1 MTFARPHRQAKSNT
15 TSRLSGLQ
23 PDDRRNR
30 QRPGFRRDIAPLSA
44 SFAEETRQARTHVR
58 NWSGDDCKAR
68 GSKQDRSVSRRR
80 EVGTAAGEVNAV
92 QSQIDV
98 VADFAV
104 GLGIFFI

>member
-1 MTFARPHRQAKSNT
+1 MDFVLYNIPRYHCFCKARSVT
-15 TSRLSGLQ
+15 TAVQPGSRS
-23 PDDRRNR
+23 
-30 QRPGFRRDIAPLSA
+30 DIAPLSA

-68 GSKQDRSVSRRR
+68 GSKQDRSVSRRG
-80 EVGTAAGEVNAV
+80 EVGATAGKVDAV